1 MEKKLIPKP
10 RTLWEHIIVNLSYY
24 LVRPEQLGDFVRIVR
39 EQLRM
44 SQLKLSRYSGVSQS
58 YINKIESGQVRRPSY
73 DTVYHLMLGFCK
85 FILEKKGKTKSAR
98 DLHSTNICYVKRD
111 TPVREA
117 LEKMRENEY
126 SQLPVIENWPYVDS
140 VVGVVTEKSLLKL
153 LEIENVD
160 LDKVK
165 VEDFMEPLI
174 PLVEEDTPIEHV
186 KELLKKYYA
195 VLTYS
200 DREVKGIIT
209 KWDLIHNL

>member
-1 MEKKLIPKP
+1 MQSFLPK
-10 RTLWEHIIVNLSYY
+10 RGELFEGEIVNLA
-24 LVRPEQLGDFVRIVR
+24 LNLIHPEQLGVFVRVVR
-39 EQLRM
+39 EQLNM

-58 YINKIESGQVRRPSY
+58 YINKIENGQVKKPSY
-73 DTVYHLMLGFCK
+73 DTVYHLMHGFCK
-85 FILEKKGKTKSAR
+85 FILEKRGKTKCAR

-140 VVGVVTEKSLLKL
+140 VVGVVTERSLLRL
-153 LEIENVD
+153 LEIEDVD

-165 VEDFMEPLI
+165 VGDVMEPLI
-174 PLVEEDTPIEHV
+174 PLVEEDAPIEHV

-200 DREVKGIIT
+200 DRKVKGIIT

>member
-1 MEKKLIPKP
+1 MKNTLAEKLGVVGEN
-10 RTLWEHIIVNLSYY
+10 TIINLASY
-24 LVRPEQLGDFVRIVR
+24 LVHPGQLGVFVKVVR
-39 EQLRM
+39 EELGM
-44 SQLKLSRYSGVSQS
+44 SQLKLSKYSGVSQS

-73 DTVYHLMLGFCK
+73 DTVYHLMHGFCK
-85 FILEKKGKTKSAR
+85 FILEKREKTKCAR
-98 DLHSTNICYVKRD
+98 DLHSPNVCYVKRD

-126 SQLPVIENWPYVDS
+126 SQLPVIENWPYVNS
-140 VVGVVTEKSLLKL
+140 VVGIVTEKSLLKL

-174 PLVEEDTPIEHV
+174 PLVEEDAPIEHV

-200 DREVKGIIT
+200 DRKVKGIIT